1 MQQVEKWG
9 LFEVSSRGK
18 SDGNPFRDYAMT
30 VTFKGEKEEIRVN
43 GFYDGDGVYRARF
56 MPSYEG
62 AYTYKVEGNF
72 ADVIE
77 NAEGAFEV
85 VAPSGKN
92 HGPVVVVDKTHL
104 GYADHTPYYSI
115 GTTCYAWA
123 NQPMER
129 QEQTLETLKNNA
141 FNKIRFCFF
150 PKFYEFNRK
159 EPLTY
164 PFERGNGEGLDP
176 ERVEQEKSCRMRFPG
191 MQETEQDYGFDYT

>member
-18 SDGNPFRDYAMT
+18 SDGNPFRDYGMT

-85 VAPSGKN
+85 VAPSEKN

-115 GTTCYAWA
+115 GTTC
-123 NQPMER
+123 
-129 QEQTLETLKNNA
+129 
-141 FNKIRFCFF
+141 
-150 PKFYEFNRK
+150 
-159 EPLTY
+159 
-164 PFERGNGEGLDP
+164 
-176 ERVEQEKSCRMRFPG
+176 
-191 MQETEQDYGFDYT
+191 